1 MTYRQ
6 ATDGCFIE
14 AVGDAGLA
22 TAEFEPL
29 AAEAQNAMAAIA
41 GELSEGGHEPLALA
55 RETADLAELEV
66 LARGWRERFAD
77 LVVLGTGGSSLG
89 AQAVTALAGQ
99 GGGGGLTLHFPDNLD
114 PHSLEDLFGQ
124 LDLADTVFLAVSKSG
139 GTAETL
145 SQLLIV
151 IDRLRRAFDEE
162 AVKRHL
168 VLVAEPGENPLRK
181 LAARFDLPT
190 LDHSP
195 HVGGRFS
202 VLSLVG
208 MLPALAAGLDAAA
221 VRRGAAEVLAGTV
234 RDAEPSPP
242 AVGAAIAI
250 GLLRERGIA
259 TTVMMPYANRLAP
272 FAAWYGQLWAESLGK
287 DGQGTTP
294 VSALGPVDQHSQLQL
309 YLDGPADKMFTL
321 IDLERGESGR
331 IDPDLAK
338 SAGADYL
345 AGHSI
350 GDVVSA
356 LFKGTA
362 TSLVH
367 NNRPTR
373 IFKLPRLDEAA
384 LGGLFMHFMLETL
397 IAARLLGVDAV
408 VQPAVEEGKSLARA
422 ALAADNPLED
432 VPT

>member
-6 ATDGCFIE
+6 LTDGCFSDAIADGGIAADGFATL
-14 AVGDAGLA
+14 AV
-22 TAEFEPL
+22 
-29 AAEAQNAMAAIA
+29 EAQAAMAAIA
-41 GELSEGGHEPLALA
+41 GELSEGGHEALALA
-55 RETADLAELEV
+55 RETADLAELEG
-66 LARGWRERFAD
+66 LARRWRERFAD

-89 AQAVTALAGQ
+89 AQAVTALAAQ
-99 GGGGGLTLHFPDNLD
+99 GAGANLSLHFPDNLD
-114 PHSLEDLFGQ
+114 PYSLDELFDR
-124 LDLADTVFLAVSKSG
+124 LDLSDTVFLAVSKSG
-139 GTAETL
+139 GTSETL
-145 SQLLIV
+145 SQLLVV
-151 IDRLRRAFDEE
+151 IDRLRRALGEDLLDQ
-162 AVKRHL
+162 HI
-168 VLVAEPGENPLRK
+168 VLVAEPGDSPLRK
-181 LAARFDLPT
+181 LGARFGLQA

-195 HVGGRFS
+195 AVGGRFS

-221 VRRGAAEVLAGTV
+221 VRRGAADVLAGAIAS
-234 RDAEPSPP
+234 DGPSQP
-242 AVGAAIAI
+242 ALGAAISV
-250 GLLRERGIA
+250 GLLHQKGITA
-259 TTVMMPYANRLAP
+259 TVLMAYANRLAP
-272 FAAWYGQLWAESLGK
+272 FAAWYSQLWAESLGK

-321 IDLERGESGR
+321 IDIERGEGGR
-331 IDPDLAK
+331 IDPELAEL
-338 SAGADYL
+338 AGADYL

-362 TSLVH
+362 TTLVH

-373 IFKLPRLDEAA
+373 IFELPRLDEAA

-397 IAARLLGVDAV
+397 IAAKLLGVDAV
-408 VQPAVEEGKSLARA
+408 NQPAVEEGKTLARA
-422 ALAADNPLED
+422 TLAADNPLEE